1 MKKATSTLL
10 IFFISNL
17 LISQTNI
24 HVSQFG
30 AVGDGVTNDYLSIQ
44 AAIDSAAQSGS
55 EVYFSAKTYAI
66 DNTLNLY
73 GGVNLIGEGKGAT
86 STSTPFNGTVI
97 KNTGTK
103 LTIKI
108 TGHNAGLQ
116 NLTVYDTDNAGAA
129 GGVKI
134 IADNSDVESIILR
147 SVLIFGFT
155 DGFAVKLQAKNGGG
169 ISYCSFYDLRVRH
182 AKIGIHIDEDQS
194 SYVNS
199 NSFYHGAISGGGFN
213 YCFLAE
219 GGNNNILNAMIMEPY
234 TSNKGH
240 FVVKEG
246 EIIGNDIRIEGA
258 LQPNNVPLV
267 EFKYGTKNSILNGTY
282 SGGLTIDDGDNTIL
296 FKSGKSL
303 GYSNPN
309 ANLFINSSLKGTTN
323 NTIPY
328 WEIGNSSILIE
339 ETNDEIYTNQ
349 EVIKLSVPPGVN
361 SYMRPSPTFLP
372 KVLSNSKYE
381 TVNFGALIKTDKSDV
396 ITTICKALSGTAT
409 SLYHPGNN
417 KWQLIGMTS
426 TITSAIPYD
435 PKFYID
441 NSGSAD
447 TTLIYITI
455 PTLNFGISPPKI
467 EAAPITSA
475 GGILNGTLSHSITS
489 VNTASSTFLTLPKS
503 GNLFEINGTHTIARI
518 NHLAND
524 RMPKGTVITLLFNN
538 SGTSL
543 VNGAYIK
550 LLSGYSSSLNSSIT
564 LVSNGDGT
572 WREMNRNL

>member
-1 MKKATSTLL
+1 MKNITSTILFTL
-10 IFFISNL
+10 TSL
-17 LISQTNI
+17 CSLAQI
-24 HVSQFG
+24 HVSDFG
-30 AVGDGVTNDYLSIQ
+30 ATGDGATNDIVAIQ
-44 AAIDSAAQSGS
+44 AAIDSAAQTGS
-55 EVYFSAKTYAI
+55 EVLFSAKTYAI
-66 DNTLNLY
+66 DSTLNLY

-116 NLTVYDTDNAGAA
+116 NLTIYDTDNAGAA

-134 IADNSDVESIILR
+134 IANNSDVESIILR

-155 DGFAVKLQAKNGGG
+155 DSFALKLKAKNGGG
-169 ISYCSFYDLRVRH
+169 ISYCSFYDLRIRH
-182 AKIGIHIDEDQS
+182 AKIGIHIDEDES

-219 GGNNNILNAMIMEPY
+219 GGNNNVINAMIMEPY

-240 FVVKEG
+240 FVVKKG
-246 EIIGNDIRIEGA
+246 EVIGNDIRIEGA
-258 LQPNNVPLV
+258 QQPSNIPLV

-309 ANLFINSSLKGTTN
+309 ANLFINSSLKGTDN

-328 WEIGNSSILIE
+328 WELGNSSIVVE
-339 ETNDEIYTNQ
+339 ETTEEIYTNQ
-349 EVIKLSVPPGVN
+349 KVIKLTVPPGVN
-361 SYMRPSPTFLP
+361 SYLRPSPTFLP
-372 KVLSNSKYE
+372 KVLSNAKYE
-381 TVNFGALIKTDKSDV
+381 TVNFGAYIKTDKSNV

-409 SLYHPGNN
+409 GLYHPGNN
-417 KWQLIGMTS
+417 KWQLTGMTS
-426 TITSAIPYD
+426 TITAAIPYD

-441 NSGSAD
+441 NSSSSD
-447 TTLIYITI
+447 STRIYITV

-475 GGILNGTLSHSITS
+475 GGILNGTLSNSITAVDS
-489 VNTASSTFLTLPKS
+489 PTSTFLTLPNS
-503 GNLFEINGTHTIARI
+503 GNIFEVNGTNTIARI

-524 RMPKGTVITLLFNN
+524 RMPRGTVVTLLFNN
-538 SGTSL
+538 AGTSL

-550 LLSGYSSSLNSSIT
+550 LLSGYTSSLNSSIT
-564 LVSNGDGT
+564 LISNGDGT
-572 WREMNRNL
+572 WREVNRNL